1 MPRRPSEHVD
11 SPAAVGARL
20 RAAREAAGLTQ
31 RDLSFDGCT
40 PAYVSRIEAGA
51 RTPSLQIL
59 RKFGE
64 RLGVSA
70 DYLATGGDG
79 IEKRDGLIEAEIAL
93 HAGDLDRAEELFSE
107 AHADASSASH
117 LARAAAG
124 LGLVALA
131 RGDTSRASE
140 LLEPVLAG
148 DDLPRTEATPAVSQ
162 LTRLYCAQGR
172 FADAFAL
179 LDRFLERA
187 RATNDRFEI
196 VTYSFLLANAYI
208 DSGNFSRAEAV
219 LGDALAG
226 AREMLDPRVRAN
238 LYWSQSR
245 LYSSEGR
252 PDLAA
257 HYIQLAVATLKATE
271 DTVWAARALLLY
283 AFIEID
289 RGHGQ
294 EALDLIEEARPILA
308 SSGDEVEEAVLEIER
323 ARALS
328 LVGDEEEAVSLMLGL
343 VPRLAEARPANAEM
357 AYSAAADFF
366 HKRGDTARALELY
379 ELAVE
384 RAPVRDRHVADALT
398 AMAEIHEERGDATKA
413 LALIKAALAARSDVG
428 ALIDRSPVD

>member
-1 MPRRPSEHVD
+1 M
-11 SPAAVGARL
+11 
-20 RAAREAAGLTQ
+20 
-31 RDLSFDGCT
+31 
-40 PAYVSRIEAGA
+40 SRIEAGA

-70 DYLATGGDG
+70 DYLATGREGTGSADA
-79 IEKRDGLIEAEIAL
+79 LVEAEIAL
-93 HAGDLDRAEELFSE
+93 NTGDIDQAEALFSAARDE
-107 AHADASSASH
+107 AGSAAH
-117 LARAAAG
+117 VARSAAG

-131 RGDTSRASE
+131 RGDTSAACE

-148 DDLPRTEATPAVSQ
+148 NDLPRTEATPAVSH

-219 LGDALAG
+219 LGDALAT
-226 AREMLDPRVRAN
+226 ARHMLDPRVRAN

-257 HYIQLAVATLKATE
+257 HYIQLAVATLKASE

-289 RGHGQ
+289 RGHGR
-294 EALDLIEEARPILA
+294 EALELIDEARPILA
-308 SSGDEVEEAVLEIER
+308 ASGDEVEEAVLEIER

-343 VPRLAEARPANAEM
+343 VPRLAEARPGNAAM
-357 AYSAAADFF
+357 AYTAAAAFF
-366 HKRGDTARALELY
+366 RKRGDTARALELY

-384 RAPVRDRHVADALT
+384 RAPVHDRHVADALT
-398 AMAEIHEERGDATKA
+398 AMAEIHEERGDAARA
-413 LALIKAALAARSDVG
+413 LELLKAAVSARTGV
-428 ALIDRSPVD
+428 AETA